1 MIWVLISLAEI
12 SLAVVYYYLTPL
24 GRNNELGEYK
34 KQKVVDAEDN
44 LTFLDSVLV
53 AVSYWIFAVEYLRLA
68 LKFPLILGQLPEEK
82 VKSIKR
88 RNLGILIGL
97 NLFFYSG
104 VTYETY
110 LWLKYGYRKN

>member
-1 MIWVLISLAEI
+1 MIWVLISLAEF

-97 NLFFYSG
+97 NLFFYS
-104 VTYETY
+104 
-110 LWLKYGYRKN
+110 